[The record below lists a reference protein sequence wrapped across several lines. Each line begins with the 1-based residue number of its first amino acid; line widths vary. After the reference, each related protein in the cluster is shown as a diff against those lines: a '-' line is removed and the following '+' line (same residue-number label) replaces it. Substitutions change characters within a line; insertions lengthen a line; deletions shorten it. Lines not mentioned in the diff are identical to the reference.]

1 MGDKTESRTIDDFGE
16 QWNHFADNDGFYA
29 SVEVLEQILGP
40 VASVDEFEGARVAD
54 IGSGTGRIVLMLL
67 NSGASHVTAVEPSSG
82 VEGLRRNLEH
92 VSSQVD
98 VIHAEGDK
106 LPAGLN
112 LDFVVSIG
120 VIQFIEDPQSTL
132 RAAWKALRPGGKLI
146 IWVYSVEGNRA
157 YVAAVTALR
166 AITTRLPHRALL
178 ALCTAITYGLDL
190 YIFACRHLPRIPW
203 PLRDFMVNTHSRVDR
218 EGRKYIVY
226 DQLNPTY
233 VKYYRGPEVT
243 SMLERAGFDDVQL
256 YHRQGY
262 SWTAMAVRPE
272 Q

>member
-1 MGDKTESRTIDDFGE
+1 MEDKAEGRTIDDFGR
-16 QWNHFADNDGFYA
+16 QWNHFGDNDGFYA
-29 SVEVLEQILGP
+29 SVEVLEQVLGP
-40 VASVDEFEGARVAD
+40 IASVGEFEGSRVAD

-67 NSGASHVTAVEPSSG
+67 KSGASHVTALEPSSG
-82 VEGLRRNLEH
+82 VEVLRRNLAH
-92 VSSQVD
+92 ASGQVD

-106 LPAGLN
+106 LPAGLD
-112 LDFVVSIG
+112 LDFVISIG

-166 AITTRLPHRALL
+166 AITTRLPDRALL
-178 ALCTAITYGLDL
+178 ALCSAISYGLDL
-190 YIFACRHLPRIPW
+190 YTLACRHLPRIPW

-218 EGRKYIVY
+218 EGRKYTVY

-243 SMLERAGFDDVQL
+243 RMLELAGFVDVEL

-262 SWTAMAVRPE
+262 SWTAMGVRPD
-272 Q
+272 